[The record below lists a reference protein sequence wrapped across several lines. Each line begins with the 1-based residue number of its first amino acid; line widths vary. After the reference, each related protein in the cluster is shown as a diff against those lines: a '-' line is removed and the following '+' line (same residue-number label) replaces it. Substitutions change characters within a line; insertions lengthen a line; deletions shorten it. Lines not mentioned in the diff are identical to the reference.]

1 MYTQLTD
8 KGYLAA
14 GGSTVWGPI
23 SLDGISTVTLS
34 GNLISIS
41 GTGQVKHDLE
51 ISYDG
56 ETWASTATSITQT
69 TAPGYTTSSLA
80 GCAAAAV
87 RIRSTATGAAVFYT
101 CGLSISR
108 N

>member
-1 MYTQLTD
+1 MYTQRTD

-41 GTGQVKHDLE
+41 GSGLDAV
-51 ISYDG
+51 
-56 ETWASTATSITQT
+56 
-69 TAPGYTTSSLA
+69 SSA
-80 GCAAAAV
+80 QRVA
-87 RIRSTATGAAVFYT
+87 
-101 CGLSISR
+101 
-108 N
+108 

>member
-1 MYTQLTD
+1 VD
-8 KGYLAA
+8 VDPRRA
-14 GGSTVWGPI
+14 GLPVFQQPVS
-23 SLDGISTVTLS
+23 
-34 GNLISIS
+34 S
-41 GTGQVKHDLE
+41 GTGNVKHELE

-56 ETWASTATSITQT
+56 ETWTSTATSITLS
-69 TAPGYTTSSLA
+69 TAPSYLASTPLA

-87 RIRSTATGAAVFYT
+87 RIRSTATTAAVFYT

>member
-1 MYTQLTD
+1 VHTQLTD

-23 SLDGISTVTLS
+23 SLDGLSTVTVTGS
-34 GNLISIS
+34 LISIS

-56 ETWASTATSITQT
+56 ETWTTTTTSITQT
-69 TAPGYTTSSLA
+69 TAPGYTTSSLS

-87 RIRSTATGAAVFYT
+87 RLRSTATAVFYT